1 MTKEVEIID
10 PCVSDEWVSF
20 INTHPDA
27 GVFHH
32 PSWLRM
38 LRDVYGYRMFAVC
51 TKNGNK
57 ITAGIPFADVRSSI
71 LGKRW
76 VSLPFSDHCQPLL
89 PAADPECTKA
99 LMAFLKGK
107 QGVETP
113 KIEVRW
119 NLGHSENLFYEEAF
133 VTHLLDLEKDPT
145 VVRSKFH
152 KQSLLRSLVKAEK
165 EGVVVHEG
173 TTREDLLK
181 FYNLQVMTR
190 KRLGVPAQP
199 RYFFEG
205 VWKYIIEPGL
215 GYILIAYKDGQAI
228 GGGVYFKFG
237 KTVYYKYGASDFE
250 YRQYRP
256 SHACMWEAIRRSCVG
271 GYQVFD
277 FGRSDKNNEGL
288 RRFKKEWGSREM
300 PLGYSTIANAQPKA
314 GSSRFSDFVGVVI
327 RNSPDFVC
335 KLSGEL
341 LYKHFA

>member
-1 MTKEVEIID
+1 MMNEVEIID
-10 PCVSDEWVSF
+10 PCVSEEWVSF
-20 INTHPDA
+20 IKTHPDA

-38 LRDVYGYRMFAVC
+38 LRDVYRYRIFAVC
-51 TKNGNK
+51 MRAGNE
-57 ITAGIPFADVRSSI
+57 ITAGVPFADVRSSI
-71 LGKRW
+71 LGRRW

-89 PAADPECTKA
+89 PAGDTESVRA
-99 LMAFLKGK
+99 LMTFLKSK

-113 KIEVRW
+113 KIEIRW
-119 NLGHSENLFYEEAF
+119 NLGHAQNLFYEEPF
-133 VTHLLDLEKDPT
+133 VTHLLGLQKDPNA
-145 VVRSKFH
+145 VRSKFH
-152 KQSLLRSLVKAEK
+152 QQSLLRSLVKAEK
-165 EGVVVHEG
+165 EGVVVREG

-199 RYFFEG
+199 KYFFEG
-205 VWKYIIEPGL
+205 IWKYVIEPGL
-215 GYILIAYKDGQAI
+215 GYILIAYKDEQPI
-228 GGGVYFKFG
+228 GGGVYFEFG
-237 KTVYYKYGASDFE
+237 RTVYYKYGASDFE

-256 SHACMWEAIRRSCVG
+256 SHACMWEAIRRSCVE

-288 RRFKKEWGSREM
+288 RRFKKEWGSTEM
-300 PLGYSTIANAQPKA
+300 PLGYSVIANTQPKL
-314 GSSRFSDFVGVVI
+314 GSSRLNDVFGIVI